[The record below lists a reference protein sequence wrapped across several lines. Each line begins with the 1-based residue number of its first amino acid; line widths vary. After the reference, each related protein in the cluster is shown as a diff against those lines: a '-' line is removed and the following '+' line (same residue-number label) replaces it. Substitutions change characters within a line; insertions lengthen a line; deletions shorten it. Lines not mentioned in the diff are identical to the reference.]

1 MRSWKIYFLAGI
13 GLLLLSLCACS
24 GKDSNSGGGGSSG
37 SGDYRF
43 LYDHNAKE
51 LDGHTIRWGSNTV
64 NVYTGGI
71 PGAEAAVNRWAGPV
85 NFNIV
90 GSPPS
95 DGITFNWAGSSSYCG
110 LTNTYYFTSG
120 RISRAVVYINED
132 QQRCR
137 GGLDNTLTHE
147 TAHALGFFGHTAD
160 GTLMDPDGGNGN
172 ITSTLRNFMGL
183 LYSHSPGWD
192 INAYLS
198 LQRKLGVSRYQV
210 NGTQLLLRVDY

>member
-1 MRSWKIYFLAGI
+1 MRSWKLVFLAGI
-13 GLLLLSLCACS
+13 GLLLLTLCACS
-24 GKDSNSGGGGSSG
+24 KSDSESGGGGGSSE
-37 SGDYRF
+37 YRF

-71 PGAEAAVNRWAGPV
+71 PGVETAVNRWAGPV
-85 NFNIV
+85 NFNFV
-90 GSPPS
+90 GAPPS
-95 DGITFNWAGSSSYCG
+95 DGITFNWTSSGNYCG
-110 LTNTYYFTSG
+110 LTNTFYFTSG
-120 RISRAVVYINED
+120 RISRAVIYVNEN
-132 QQRCR
+132 QQLCR

-172 ITSTLRNFMGL
+172 ITSSLRSFMGL

-192 INAYLS
+192 INPYLS
-198 LQRKLGVSRYQV
+198 LQRKLGASRYQP
-210 NGTQLLLRVDY
+210 NGTQLLIRVDY